1 MAVHAELD
9 GAAAKQSN
17 RGLGD
22 SPSPDVDLRVLG
34 EVVKEVNALKSSKH
48 LKPKQLRKYR
58 QAVKAAAAAALRQ
71 LDLWRRY
78 LSFLTFPFV
87 LSRQRSNLIFIE
99 EMPIFLVVSVAR
111 WGHTMI
117 LPKMKV

>member
-17 RGLGD
+17 RRGLGD

-48 LKPKQLRKYR
+48 LKPKQLHKYR
-58 QAVKAAAAAALRQ
+58 QAVKAATAATLRLLDGLSAKLTAKHQGAACKC
-71 LDLWRRY
+71 
-78 LSFLTFPFV
+78 TTKACAH
-87 LSRQRSNLIFIE
+87 I
-99 EMPIFLVVSVAR
+99 A
-111 WGHTMI
+111 
-117 LPKMKV
+117 

>member
-34 EVVKEVNALKSSKH
+34 EVEKEVNALKSSKH
-48 LKPKQLRKYR
+48 LKPKQLHKYR
-58 QAVKAAAAAALRQ
+58 QAVEAAAAAALRQ
-71 LDLWRRY
+71 LDG
-78 LSFLTFPFV
+78 LSAKLTAKHQGAPCKCTTKASAHIASIETEPSGPCRHA
-87 LSRQRSNLIFIE
+87 LRSPRIK
-99 EMPIFLVVSVAR
+99 P
-111 WGHTMI
+111 
-117 LPKMKV
+117 